1 MTKFKAYF
9 PLFLVLFGGFNIGL
23 KTAMWFYGKHVEPIS
38 WVMSITFTA
47 LFCVVAVENIKKL
60 K

>member
-1 MTKFKAYF
+1 MTKLQAYAS
-9 PLFLVLFGGFNIGL
+9 LVLVLFGGFNIGL
-23 KTAMWFYGKHVEPIS
+23 KVAMLHYGDHVEPFS
-38 WVMSITFTA
+38 WVLAITFTA

>member
-1 MTKFKAYF
+1 MTKLQAYTS
-9 PLFLVLFGGFNIGL
+9 LGLVLFGGFNLGI
-23 KTAMWFYGKHVEPIS
+23 KTAMVISGKHVEPFS
-38 WVMSITFTA
+38 WFLGITFTA

>member
-9 PLFLVLFGGFNIGL
+9 PLFLVLFGGFNIGI
-23 KTAMWFYGKHVEPIS
+23 KTAMVHYGDKVEPFS
-38 WVMSITFTA
+38 WVLAITFTA